1 MAIIAKSCR
10 SLQHLG
16 LRQCAASRLTL
27 KTLADNC
34 HLVSSLNIAGID
46 NLTDAALGS
55 LAENM
60 PLLREVDASWNSI
73 LSDTGIS
80 TLLRCCNK
88 LKKVVLCGLKL
99 ITSQPFLGIIGD
111 LKRWQ
116 LLEELWLYGKRR
128 QTSSSQGKVALKTCD
143 SVSSELQEWQFSRQ
157 LPKISYLDANFGI
170 VSKSKIPSNLRVRPS
185 ATSFPKYQRFQSQII
200 TFGTSCKQP
209 PFESDRHHF

>member
-1 MAIIAKSCR
+1 MSIITKSCP

-16 LRQCAASRLTL
+16 LRQCAASKLTL
-27 KTLADNC
+27 NTLADNC

-46 NLTDAALGS
+46 SLTDAALGS

-60 PLLREVDASWNSI
+60 PLLRDIDASWNSS

-80 TLLRCCNK
+80 ALLRCCNK

-116 LLEELWLYGKRR
+116 LLEELWRYSRNRL

-143 SVSSELQEWQFSRQ
+143 SVSSILIYNTDILFKYFINLMSTLISQER
-157 LPKISYLDANFGI
+157 
-170 VSKSKIPSNLRVRPS
+170 
-185 ATSFPKYQRFQSQII
+185 
-200 TFGTSCKQP
+200 
-209 PFESDRHHF
+209 

>member
-1 MAIIAKSCR
+1 MAKSCH

-16 LRQCAASRLTL
+16 LRQCAASKLTL
-27 KTLADNC
+27 STLADKC
-34 HLVSSLNIAGID
+34 HLVSWLNIAGID
-46 NLTDAALGS
+46 NLTDAELGR

-60 PLLREVDASWNSI
+60 PLLREIDASWNSS

-80 TLLRCCNK
+80 ALLRCCNK

-116 LLEELWLYGKRR
+116 LLEELWWYGKRR

-143 SVSSELQEWQFSRQ
+143 SVSSELQEWQFSGQ
-157 LPKISYLDANFGI
+157 LRNISYLDINFDI
-170 VSKSKIPSNLRVRPS
+170 VWKV
-185 ATSFPKYQRFQSQII
+185 KYRRNS
-200 TFGTSCKQP
+200 SCNHP
-209 PFESDRHHF
+209 T

>member
-1 MAIIAKSCR
+1 MDISWCEDVTDQGMSIIASSCC

-16 LRQCAASRLTL
+16 LRQCAASKLTL
-27 KTLADNC
+27 STLADNC

-46 NLTDAALGS
+46 NLTDAALSS

-60 PLLREVDASWNSI
+60 PMLRDIDASWNSS

-80 TLLRCCNK
+80 ALLRCCSK

-116 LLEELWLYGKRR
+116 LLEELWRYNRR
-128 QTSSSQGKVALKTCD
+128 LQTSSSQGKVALKSCD
-143 SVSSELQEWQFSRQ
+143 SVSSYVNYKTNIFFDL
-157 LPKISYLDANFGI
+157 L
-170 VSKSKIPSNLRVRPS
+170 
-185 ATSFPKYQRFQSQII
+185 T
-200 TFGTSCKQP
+200 
-209 PFESDRHHF
+209 